1 MIKEYQPGGYYKIFP
16 ITGNRNAVVKFIP
29 VNKNIYDYN
38 GKLLGAVPIFIPIM
52 AAITGAVTATV
63 GTVGGIAGAVARRKD
78 R

>member
-38 GKLLGAVPIFIPIM
+38 RGSYSNGRDSWGNCRGGSKKKRPGIGSKKNRCGK
-52 AAITGAVTATV
+52 
-63 GTVGGIAGAVARRKD
+63 RRK
-78 R
+78 